1 MEEYE
6 ESDDTREVK
15 IPKLEFLAFR
25 KISFSDIHES
35 LVNFYRKIKV
45 RYIYNQLSKPNFFY
59 KSINYDMID
68 FNIIDHY
75 NDDCILDIDYSILCE
90 RDIKFWFCDSNKE
103 NPCSISFTNHYAS
116 HHDSRRMVK
125 KFYTDNKITNKDRV
139 FNLNIYNEEL
149 ISETYSSILVIRD
162 DNSIEFYDQSLK
174 QNKTGYITDRY
185 FPDDNRIY
193 FTDIIK
199 LIKLK

>member
-1 MEEYE
+1 MEAYE
-6 ESDDTREVK
+6 ESDDTPEVK

-25 KISFSDIHES
+25 KISFSDIPEW
-35 LVNFYRKIKV
+35 LVYFYRKIKV
-45 RYIYNQLSKPNFFY
+45 RYIYDQLSELNFFG
-59 KSINYDMID
+59 KSIDYDRID

-90 RDIKFWFCDSNKE
+90 RDITFWVCDSNKE
-103 NPCSISFTNHYAS
+103 NPCSITFNNHYAS
-116 HHDSRRMVK
+116 AHDSRRMVK
-125 KFYTDNKITNKDRV
+125 KFYIDKKITDKDRV
-139 FNLNIYNEEL
+139 YNLYIYNEEW

-162 DNSIEFYDQSLK
+162 DNSIEFYDRSLK
-174 QNKTGYITDRY
+174 QNNTGFITDKY
-185 FPDDNRIY
+185 FPDDNQLY